1 MMRLSR
7 ALKAHRLHVLRIVPV
22 TAIPLYLYKHVYGMA
37 TAAKS
42 RREKSA
48 AIPTRFSSSDLARL
62 EQGRELLGLPSRSA
76 FIRQAVLGKLEELEK
91 VGITEIRDVTPG
103 QATKLIQRYLAKNP
117 GTHYVSELIE
127 RLGLEPR
134 IAFAA
139 AQKLIDEGRARLG
152 RD

>member
-1 MMRLSR
+1 
-7 ALKAHRLHVLRIVPV
+7 
-22 TAIPLYLYKHVYGMA
+22 MA
-37 TAAKS
+37 TAAKL
-42 RREKSA
+42 RGGKTA
-48 AIPTRFSSSDLARL
+48 AIPTRFSSSELKRV
-62 EQGRELLGLPSRSA
+62 EWGRELLGLPSRSA
-76 FIRQAVLGKLEELEK
+76 FIRQAVLGKLEELET
-91 VGITEIRDVTPG
+91 VGVAEVRDVTPE

-139 AQKLIDEGRARLG
+139 AQRLIDEGRARLG